1 MDGAH
6 AGALQVASLPLRAPV
21 LILSGGHMD
30 LLLELLNLAEHLHLG
45 HILKQQLS
53 SCCGVGTI
61 LTVHDGKEEH
71 DEGVR

>member
-1 MDGAH
+1 
-6 AGALQVASLPLRAPV
+6 
-21 LILSGGHMD
+21 MD